1 MLLSDYFLPVI
12 LPADQP
18 ELVWHWRAH
27 SWDKGTSSLLNTTGL
42 YSTVKATGPKG
53 IENDTSAEPPDLS
66 AALRDLD
73 IDLWLPDHQI
83 WSFMP
88 LSHVRHEHVRVPICT
103 KIGLFVFSEQT
114 DGQVENI
121 TAPPV
126 SLIRRNAR
134 QHIRHVSHV
143 FCLMFSLT
151 VDTRSVLWWEKC
163 SYFNKLW

>member
-134 QHIRHVSHV
+134 QHTTCFTCILSDV
-143 FCLMFSLT
+143 
-151 VDTRSVLWWEKC
+151 
-163 SYFNKLW
+163 